1 MSFIYSTHILTR
13 RSYKLT
19 SDEVVLFE
27 YFCIT
32 QEHFLHEGITDF
44 YSSGRYIETWFKIKR
59 SRQEA
64 IIKLLSELGILSV
77 ETRANKERCTR
88 TKYFRID
95 FSKLSKPATLAKIIN
110 SDTDYFNDALAHFK
124 ELASVQKGL
133 SKPKKKTAKSTVN
146 VDVIFGKLQDTFGER
161 VEMYNDGKLTS
172 EKPKRAKAASFLPRN
187 KQIETMLSQVTD
199 SYSDRAINS
208 AFMVYI
214 DDILC
219 GRVKAPRKTLENFLS
234 YNTEKGCY
242 PVIDFNLEKFNK
254 SYGRPNQE

>member
-13 RSYKLT
+13 RSYKLS

-32 QEHFLHEGITDF
+32 QEYFMRDGAEDF
-44 YSSGRYIETWFKIKR
+44 YSSMEWIGKEFNIGRR
-59 SRQEA
+59 RQEA
-64 IIKLLSELGILSV
+64 IIKLLSEIEVLSV
-77 ETRANKERCTR
+77 ETRPNKDRATR
-88 TKYFRID
+88 SKYFRID
-95 FSKLSKPATLAKIIN
+95 FSQLSKPATLAKIIDG
-110 SDTDYFNDALAHFK
+110 STDYFNEALAHFK

-133 SKPKKKTAKSTVN
+133 SKSKKKTKKKAVN
-146 VDVIFGKLQDTFGER
+146 VDVIFGKLQDTFGKR

-172 EKPKRAKAASFLPRN
+172 EKPKRSKAASFLPRN
-187 KQIETMLSQVTD
+187 KQIETMLSQVIG
-199 SYSDRAINS
+199 SYSDTAINS

-219 GRVKAPRKTLENFLS
+219 GHVKAPRKTLENFLA
-234 YNTEKGCY
+234 YNVEKGCY

-254 SYGRPNQE
+254 NYGSDNQ

>member
-1 MSFIYSTHILTR
+1 MSNYFNINHPSYRASLLSPDEYILF
-13 RSYKLT
+13 
-19 SDEVVLFE
+19 D
-27 YFCIT
+27 YFCLT
-32 QEHFLHEGITDF
+32 QEHFQHKGIDSF
-44 YSSGRYIETWFKIKR
+44 YSSSEWIEKEYKIKR
-59 SRQEA
+59 RRQEA
-64 IIKLLSELGILSV
+64 IIKLLSDLNVLVVELRTS
-77 ETRANKERCTR
+77 KERR
-88 TKYFRID
+88 TYSKYFRID
-95 FSKLSKPATLAKIIN
+95 FSQLSKPATLAKIID

-133 SKPKKKTAKSTVN
+133 SKPKKKTAKSTAN

-234 YNTEKGCY
+234 YNVEKGCY

-254 SYGRPNQE
+254 DYGSDNQ

>member
-1 MSFIYSTHILTR
+1 MSFTYSTFIVSR
-13 RSYKLT
+13 RSYKLS

-32 QEHFLHEGITDF
+32 QEYFMRDGAEDF
-44 YSSGRYIETWFKIKR
+44 YSSMEWIGKEFNIGRR
-59 SRQEA
+59 RQEA
-64 IIKLLSELGILSV
+64 IIKLLSEIEVLSV
-77 ETRANKERCTR
+77 ETRPNKDRATR
-88 TKYFRID
+88 SKYFRID
-95 FSKLSKPATLAKIIN
+95 FSQLSKPATLAKIIN

-146 VDVIFGKLQDTFGER
+146 VDIIFGKLQDTFGER

-234 YNTEKGCY
+234 YNVEKGCY

-254 SYGRPNQE
+254 DYGSDNQ